1 MNSKTGTL
9 YIVATPI
16 GNLGDMTSRGI
27 EVLTNADLVIAEDTR
42 HAGILLNHFAIRV
55 TTWSC
60 HEHNERKQLPA
71 IMARLQ
77 QGQAVALVS
86 DAGTPLI
93 SDPGYSVVNEA
104 RSRGINVVPVPGC
117 CALITALCASGLP
130 TDRFCFEGFIP
141 HKPGP
146 RATFLAKLGTETR
159 TIILYESCHRIVDS
173 LQAICSEM
181 GHNRKIVIARELTKK
196 FEQYYSG
203 SAGDICQQIMQSE
216 NNRKGEFV
224 IMINGA
230 EEPGADQGE
239 AIRVLELL
247 MAELPLKS
255 ASRIAAKWLGQNR
268 NDLYQLGLELK
279 AGTPTQ
285 Q

>member
-16 GNLGDMTSRGI
+16 GNLGDMTSRAI
-27 EVLTNADLVIAEDTR
+27 EILSNVDLVIAEDTR

-60 HEHNERKQLPA
+60 HEHNEKKQLPA
-71 IMARLQ
+71 IMARMD
-77 QGQAVALVS
+77 QGQSIALIS

-93 SDPGYSVVNEA
+93 NDPGYSVVNEA
-104 RSRGINVVPVPGC
+104 LSRGINVVPVPGC

-141 HKPGP
+141 NKPGP
-146 RATFLAKLGTETR
+146 KKNFLAALGTEPR
-159 TIILYESCHRIVDS
+159 TIVLYESCHRIVES
-173 LQAICSEM
+173 LEAICNEM
-181 GHNRKIVIARELTKK
+181 GHSRKIVVARELTKK
-196 FEQYYSG
+196 FEQFYRG
-203 SAGDICQQIMQSE
+203 GAREVCEQIMQSE

-224 IMINGA
+224 IVINGA
-230 EEPGADQGE
+230 GEPAVDEDE
-239 AIRVLELL
+239 AVRMLELL
-247 MAELPLKS
+247 MSELPLKS

-268 NDLYQLGLELK
+268 NDLYQLGLDIR
-279 AGTPTQ
+279 ARQ
-285 Q
+285 N